1 VIASIRGEAVEVG
14 ADHVV
19 VECAGLGHH
28 VVVLPSTAAA
38 ATRGAEVRLATSFI
52 VREDAQTLYGFPDR
66 ETRDLFDVL
75 RTVSGVGPKLAMAVL
90 SVLEPV
96 ALRRAVG
103 EGDLVA
109 LTKVPGVGKRVAER
123 LALELKEKIG
133 GPSSAAANPGAPQG
147 SALVRQQVVDGLVG
161 LGFALKPAESAAD
174 SVIEENPEASAAVA
188 LRGALAIL
196 GRKG

>member
-1 VIASIRGEAVEVG
+1 MIASVRGEAVEVG
-14 ADHVV
+14 ADHIV
-19 VECAGLGHH
+19 VECAGLGYH
-28 VVVLPSTAAA
+28 VVVLPSTAVG
-38 ATRGAEVRLATSFI
+38 ATKGTQLRLVTSFI

-90 SVLEPV
+90 SVLEP
-96 ALRRAVG
+96 AQLRRAIG
-103 EGDLVA
+103 EGDLAV

-123 LALELKEKIG
+123 LALELKEKVGAPGGALGASG
-133 GPSSAAANPGAPQG
+133 GPEG

-174 SVIEENPEASAAVA
+174 SVLVEDPDASAAVA

-196 GRKG
+196 GKNR

>member
-1 VIASIRGEAVEVG
+1 MIASVRGEAVEVG

-19 VECAGLGHH
+19 VECAGLGYH
-28 VVVLPSTAAA
+28 VMVLPSTAVAA
-38 ATRGAEVRLATSFI
+38 VKGEQLRLVTSFI

-90 SVLEPV
+90 SVLEP
-96 ALRRAVG
+96 AQLRRAIG
-103 EGDLVA
+103 EGDLAV

-123 LALELKEKIG
+123 LALELKEKVGAPG
-133 GPSSAAANPGAPQG
+133 GAAGTPGAPQG

-161 LGFALKPAESAAD
+161 LGFTLKPAESAAD
-174 SVIEENPEASAAVA
+174 SVLAEEPEASAAVA

-196 GRKG
+196 GKNR

>member
-1 VIASIRGEAVEVG
+1 MIASVRGEAVEVG

-19 VECAGLGHH
+19 VDCAGLGYH

-38 ATRGAEVRLATSFI
+38 AVRGAQLRLVTSFI

-66 ETRDLFDVL
+66 DARDLFDVL

-90 SVLEPV
+90 SVLEP
-96 ALRRAVG
+96 AQLRRAIG
-103 EGDLVA
+103 EGDLAA

-123 LALELKEKIG
+123 LALELKEKVGALG
-133 GPSSAAANPGAPQG
+133 GAASRPGAPEG

-161 LGFALKPAESAAD
+161 LGFTLKPAESAAD
-174 SVIEENPEASAAVA
+174 AVLAEKPEASAAVA

-196 GRKG
+196 GKNR